1 MSAPDPVNFD
11 ALAQAIQNSGC
22 VALREVAREL
32 TRVLDE
38 MLMPTGVRAT
48 ELGILRVCAISGP
61 ISVRELAEG
70 LEASRSMAKRG
81 VRPLI
86 SRELLVSRRHPGC
99 RTTLL
104 ELTPA
109 GQEALLAG
117 ITCWDRLQLQ
127 LMQQLGPQRWE
138 RIQQQFDMFTGL
150 AS

>member
-1 MSAPDPVNFD
+1 MSAPGPVNFD

-22 VALREVAREL
+22 LALREVAREL
-32 TRVLDE
+32 TRLLDE
-38 MLMPTGVRAT
+38 MLTPAGVRAI

-61 ISVRELAEG
+61 ISMQELADG
-70 LEASRSMAKRG
+70 LEASRSMAQRG

-86 SRELLVSRRHPGC
+86 SRQMLVSRRYPG
-99 RTTLL
+99 RRAALL

-109 GQEALLAG
+109 GKQALLAG

-127 LMQQLGPQRWE
+127 LMQHLGSQRWE
-138 RIQQQFDMFTGL
+138 RIQQQFDTFTGL